1 MAASADICANRFA
14 MIESRYLRRGDRAL
28 HMNVLSLI
36 RRTAI
41 VSICLASLLLAGC
54 ATDEGLTI
62 DGRSPLAGE
71 PTPPPEMGPRGG
83 WAW

>member
-1 MAASADICANRFA
+1 
-14 MIESRYLRRGDRAL
+14 
-28 HMNVLSLI
+28 MNVLSTI
-36 RRTAI
+36 RRCSI
-41 VSICLASLLLAGC
+41 VSICLMWALFFAGC

-71 PTPPPEMGPRGG
+71 PTPPPPPGPRGG

>member
-1 MAASADICANRFA
+1 
-14 MIESRYLRRGDRAL
+14 
-28 HMNVLSLI
+28 MNVLSMI
-36 RRTAI
+36 RL
-41 VSICLASLLLAGC
+41 VSILSILVVCLLVAGC

-71 PTPPPEMGPRGG
+71 PTPPPQPGPRGG

>member
-1 MAASADICANRFA
+1 
-14 MIESRYLRRGDRAL
+14 
-28 HMNVLSLI
+28 MNVLSMI
-36 RRTAI
+36 RLG
-41 VSICLASLLLAGC
+41 SILSIFLMSLLIAGC

-71 PTPPPEMGPRGG
+71 PTPPPQPGPRGG

>member
-1 MAASADICANRFA
+1 
-14 MIESRYLRRGDRAL
+14 
-28 HMNVLSLI
+28 MNVSSMI
-36 RRTAI
+36 RRL
-41 VSICLASLLLAGC
+41 SILSISLVGLLLSGC

-71 PTPPPEMGPRGG
+71 PTPPPERGPRGG

>member
-1 MAASADICANRFA
+1 
-14 MIESRYLRRGDRAL
+14 
-28 HMNVLSLI
+28 MNVLSIIRLI
-36 RRTAI
+36 
-41 VSICLASLLLAGC
+41 SILSILLVGLHIAGC

-71 PTPPPEMGPRGG
+71 PTPPPEQGPRGG

>member
-1 MAASADICANRFA
+1 
-14 MIESRYLRRGDRAL
+14 
-28 HMNVLSLI
+28 MNVLSII
-36 RRTAI
+36 RLNAI
-41 VSICLASLLLAGC
+41 ASVFLGCMLVAGC

-71 PTPPPEMGPRGG
+71 PTPPPETGPRGG

>member
-1 MAASADICANRFA
+1 
-14 MIESRYLRRGDRAL
+14 
-28 HMNVLSLI
+28 MNVSSMI
-36 RRTAI
+36 RRL
-41 VSICLASLLLAGC
+41 SILSISLLSMLLAGC

-71 PTPPPEMGPRGG
+71 PTPPPERGPRGG